1 MDTFFEQLVAIKK
14 DYKTIF
20 LFAVIWLFALLIIA
34 FLLITFLLG
43 GITILAVFGIGYG
56 AFKLSSLL
64 NVEYE
69 YIITNG
75 ILDVDKI
82 INKNSRKR
90 LLSLDLRTVTRLEK
104 HNSSI
109 TENIN
114 KKLLTFACNKDDEN
128 ALFLLAETE
137 GKSSSYLVFSPDER
151 MRSAMQKYV
160 PKFIGNSIL
169 K

>member
-14 DYKTIF
+14 DFKTIF
-20 LFAVIWLFALLIIA
+20 LLAVIWFFALLIIA
-34 FLLITFLLG
+34 FLLFTFLLG
-43 GITILAVFGIGYG
+43 GITILGVFGIGYG

-64 NVEYE
+64 NIEYE

-104 HNSSI
+104 HNPSV

-114 KKLLTFACNKDDEN
+114 KKLLTTACNKDDEN
-128 ALFLLAETE
+128 ALFLIAEAE
-137 GKSSSYLVFSPDER
+137 GKSASYLVFSPDER
-151 MRSAMQKYV
+151 LRSAMQKYV